1 MKNIKFDA
9 KKLLPVLGGVLTLS
23 GVVVNN
29 VIDSNNRNDLK
40 NETVKEATAEVLKQL
55 KGQE

>member
-1 MKNIKFDA
+1 MAKINFNA
-9 KKLLPVLGGVLTLS
+9 KKLLPVLGGVLTLA